1 LTRHLHHGANDK
13 PTPLANAAGGIVWM
27 GGVVMGMQGLGS
39 LFGLRKNGAI
49 GSGEPALRAP
59 RTRPASRPTPDQ
71 ALAWLMD
78 GNAQFVASGAPPP
91 AHAID
96 EITNL
101 ARGQSPLAVI
111 VGCSDSRTA
120 PEIVFD
126 CRLGDLFVV
135 RVAGNSVDSTA
146 MGSIEYAVHHLGCP
160 LVMVLGHGGCG
171 AVSAAV
177 SLVTDNSEFEGALES
192 VVLPIV
198 PAVLKAKAAGA
209 NDLLNSAVR
218 EHVVRV
224 ARRLNGAADLSGSI
238 AAGRLKVVGGFY
250 DLHSGRVQVLA

>member
-1 LTRHLHHGANDK
+1 
-13 PTPLANAAGGIVWM
+13 
-27 GGVVMGMQGLGS
+27 MGMQGLGS
-39 LFGLRKNGAI
+39 LFGFRKNGAL
-49 GSGEPALRAP
+49 SERPEPRLRAP
-59 RTRPASRPTPDQ
+59 RARPPGRPTPEQ
-71 ALAWLMD
+71 ALGWLLE
-78 GNAQFVASGAPPP
+78 GNAQFVSSGAPAP
-91 AHAID
+91 AHAQD
-96 EITNL
+96 EITSL
-101 ARGQSPLAVI
+101 AKGQSPLAVI

-120 PEIVFD
+120 PEILFD

-171 AVSAAV
+171 AVGAAV
-177 SLVTDNSEFEGALES
+177 NLVIENSEFEGALES

-224 ARRLNGAADLSGSI
+224 ARRLNGCADL
-238 AAGRLKVVGGFY
+238 AATLTAGRLKVVGGFY
-250 DLHSGRVQVLA
+250 DLHSGRVQMLA

>member
-1 LTRHLHHGANDK
+1 
-13 PTPLANAAGGIVWM
+13 
-27 GGVVMGMQGLGS
+27 MGMQGLGS
-39 LFGLRKNGAI
+39 LFGFNKGGAI
-49 GSGEPALRAP
+49 GRGEPGLRPP
-59 RTRPASRPTPDQ
+59 RTRPPGRPTPDQ

-78 GNAQFVASGAPPP
+78 GNAQFAASGAPAP
-91 AHAID
+91 AHAQD

-101 ARGQSPLAVI
+101 AKGQSPLAVI

-126 CRLGDLFVV
+126 CRLGDLFVI
-135 RVAGNSVDSTA
+135 RVAGNSVDNTA

-198 PAVLKAKAAGA
+198 PAVLKARAAGA

-224 ARRLNGAADLSGSI
+224 ARRLNGASDLAGQLGS
-238 AAGRLKVVGGFY
+238 GRLKVVGGFY
-250 DLHSGRVQVLA
+250 DLHSGRVQLVG